1 MIKKERTIYSVNS
14 LYLIF
19 GKKNGYFEENDGNK
33 NLTLVS
39 TNEKKKKKKK
49 LKIMTNCGLKSE
61 T

>member
-1 MIKKERTIYSVNS
+1 MIKKERTIHSVNS

-49 LKIMTNCGLKSE
+49 N
-61 T
+61 